1 MSIGPLDLSGANT
14 AGFEAV
20 DAGRYNAAVAEMSWD
35 AVKNTSGQGKTP
47 AGTPMLKVRFK
58 LISDLNGETDG
69 GFSRLQAD
77 DDGRGLGMLAH
88 VGEGLTDDT
97 IDRLADQRRRIG
109 EAWRDDQSGRD
120 AGPCRIAKSDGY
132 AYVAL
137 LETPGTKQTGDQSQH
152 DMPRTAE
159 NGAGLP
165 QVIGHFEE
173 SRKSGPARQ
182 G

>member
-69 GFSRLQAD
+69 VEGKSVFASYVVPPKDYEAKKAAIMQGMIVNLFV
-77 DDGRGLGMLAH
+77 GLGDKEEDVKNKKFNPDFDDYISRECVVT
-88 VGEGLTDDT
+88 VGKEPKK
-97 IDRLADQRRRIG
+97 
-109 EAWRDDQSGRD
+109 DQSGNIIEGEYNNPVKGVKP
-120 AGPCRIAKSDGY
+120 AGSVSAPSG
-132 AYVAL
+132 L
-137 LETPGTKQTGDQSQH
+137 L
-152 DMPRTAE
+152 
-159 NGAGLP
+159 
-165 QVIGHFEE
+165 
-173 SRKSGPARQ
+173 
-182 G
+182 